1 VGVVAG
7 RRLGRHPGGDRRPL
21 DVPLTEQF
29 ERVAAVEEGH
39 WWFQTLRERV
49 ALELRARVP
58 AGARVLDAGCG
69 TGRVL
74 AELPEYERV
83 GLDLNPRVLE
93 RARGLDASVEWVE
106 GSITALPF
114 GDAGFDA
121 VLSLDVL
128 YSSAVDDDVQAAR
141 ELHRVLRPGGV
152 AILNLPA
159 YEWLRAGHD
168 VVAQTARRYTARRAA
183 AVLRRAGFTA
193 IETDYRVTALFPVA
207 AARRLATRGGE
218 GTDVSA
224 VPTWLNRALTAV
236 NRTEDRL
243 ARRGIRAPFGLSVF
257 VVAVTSAKPSTRPHR
272 TPTQGSAAESPARS
286 RRES

>member
-1 VGVVAG
+1 V
-7 RRLGRHPGGDRRPL
+7 GRHLGGDRRPL
-21 DVPLTEQF
+21 DDALTEQF

-39 WWFQTLRERV
+39 WWFRTLRERV

-69 TGRVL
+69 TGRML
-74 AELPEYERV
+74 SDLPEYDRV
-83 GLDLNPRVLE
+83 GLDLNPGVLE
-93 RARGLDASVEWVE
+93 LARRLDAHVDWVE

-114 GDAGFDA
+114 TDAAFDA

-128 YSSAVDDDVQAAR
+128 YSSAVDDDVRAAA

-159 YEWLRAGHD
+159 YEWLRSGHD

-183 AVLRRAGFTA
+183 AVLLRAGFTA

-207 AARRLATRGGE
+207 AGRRLLTQGGE
-218 GTDVSA
+218 TTDVSA
-224 VPTWLNRALTAV
+224 VPGWLNRALTAV
-236 NRTEDRL
+236 NRGEDRL
-243 ARRGIRAPFGLSVF
+243 ALRGIRAPFGLSVF
-257 VVAVTSAKPSTRPHR
+257 IVA
-272 TPTQGSAAESPARS
+272 
-286 RRES
+286 RR